1 MKRIVI
7 MTEREIMKSH
17 LLKKVLSII
26 IAFSCIAGIAIGTN
40 ATTVYLGA
48 NTTPSSSG
56 SYSTYSTS
64 IKSYK
69 TYLGSVGFNGLPS
82 GTWASGA
89 SIRIGFYNS
98 SNTLMSQG
106 LTTHNSLYTTSSK
119 VNFFPSSGT
128 SYRQGGFT
136 NCSRACT
143 AGATFTYY
151 T

>member
-1 MKRIVI
+1 MKKRIAKKIVALI
-7 MTEREIMKSH
+7 MVVT
-17 LLKKVLSII
+17 
-26 IAFSCIAGIAIGTN
+26 CIAGMAVGTN

-69 TYLGSVGFNGLPS
+69 TYLSSVGFNGLPS

-136 NCSRACT
+136 SCSRACT